1 MAANVLNPAR
11 SKPISIPPAPLNS
24 EMAVGRIV
32 DLLVMF
38 SWHKVLLAGRMF
50 RTSTL
55 HLFNIGRN
63 TVVAE
68 VVTAHMHQV

>member
-11 SKPISIPPAPLNS
+11 SKPISIPPAPLKS
-24 EMAVGRIV
+24 EMTMGRIV

-38 SWHKVLLAGRMF
+38 SWHKVLPTERSC

-55 HLFNIGRN
+55 YLFNIGRN
-63 TVVAE
+63 AVVAE